1 MGIADEI
8 KRLKREKNAVI
19 LAHYYSHSDVQDIAD
34 FVGDSLELSRKA
46 MTLESNL
53 IVMCGVYFMAETAK
67 LLNPRKKVL
76 IPYYKAGCL
85 MADMAIVEEVNR
97 FKERHPDYKII
108 SYVNTSADVK
118 AVSDVCC
125 TSANAVSVTS
135 NLDSDR
141 ILFLPDRNLGDYVSK
156 RVKNKDIK
164 LWSGYCPIH
173 QKLTLENLENLKFK
187 YPRALIVVHP
197 ECNEDVREVA
207 DFIGSTSQIKKF
219 IINEKPREVIV
230 GTEIGIIHD
239 LRKAMPDV
247 KYIPAYSGFVCDQM
261 KMITLERVLMS
272 LKEDVYEVKLPERV
286 SENARTAIENMFKV
300 GK

>member
-207 DFIGSTSQIKKF
+207 DFIGSTSQIKRF
-219 IINEKPREVIV
+219 IINKKPKEVIV

-239 LRKAMPDV
+239 LRKVMPDV

>member
-219 IINEKPREVIV
+219 IINEKPKEVIV

-239 LRKAMPDV
+239 LRKVMPDV